1 MQRKLIVIFG
11 LTITVL
17 FLLGCIDVN
26 DYEGCKNSYDNLKL
40 NYGYAIKDHSSDFV
54 SGAENTYFVSYYIC
68 KEYNGTGCMWLYDF
82 IYHTDTDELFYDGDS
97 DIVKEI
103 IN

>member
-26 DYEGCKNSYDNLKL
+26 DYEGCKNSYDNLKRE
-40 NYGYAIKDHSSDFV
+40 NIKSKLRIK
-54 SGAENTYFVSYYIC
+54 A
-68 KEYNGTGCMWLYDF
+68 NGG
-82 IYHTDTDELFYDGDS
+82 
-97 DIVKEI
+97 K
-103 IN
+103 ING